1 LSGGGLSARGVSLA
15 RRLARSRPGQRLI
28 EAMREQQPPEAPL
41 DEWLAQY
48 FDERLQRLDRECAE
62 SGPDAFALF
71 RDLDDDLWTVLL
83 SRRYERYPNI
93 RALLPDLPDESL
105 QVRWNGA
112 AGLTL
117 LNQGKAFYA
126 KARRRFSTHST
137 VALSDARV
145 LDFGCGWGRL
155 TRFFARDVSPGSLY
169 GCDPVEE
176 ILELSRRLRVPAAL
190 ARCDF
195 VPERLPF
202 EERFELVFAFSV
214 FTHISE
220 AAHEASLRAIH
231 ASLDPGGILIVTIRS
246 PAYLSYSESMRPLLT
261 SLGPDPLAA
270 LAQPRYLFAPHAARP
285 EHPQYDGGEMTYGET
300 VISLAYVQE
309 RWAPLFELVDVSLL
323 SEDLHQVVLT
333 LRRS

>member
-1 LSGGGLSARGVSLA
+1 
-15 RRLARSRPGQRLI
+15 LI
-28 EAMREQQPPEAPL
+28 EAMHEEPAGEAAL
-41 DEWLAQY
+41 DEWLAHY
-48 FDERLQRLDRECAE
+48 FDERLQRLDRQCADG
-62 SGPDAFALF
+62 GPDAFAVF

-93 RALLPDLPDESL
+93 RALLPELPDESL

-112 AGLTL
+112 AGLAL

-137 VALSDARV
+137 VALHDAQV

-155 TRFFARDVSPGSLY
+155 TRFFARDVSSGALY
-169 GCDPVEE
+169 GCDPVED
-176 ILELSRRLRVPAAL
+176 ILEVARRLRVPAVL
-190 ARCDF
+190 ARCEF

-202 EERFELVFAFSV
+202 EQRFDLVFSFSV

-231 ASLDPGGILIVTIRS
+231 ASLSPGGVLIVTVRS
-246 PAYLSYSESMRPLLT
+246 PAYLAHSEAMHPLRA

-270 LAQPRYLFAPHAARP
+270 LAEPRYLFAPHAARP
-285 EHPQYDGGEMTYGET
+285 DHPQYDGGEMTYGET
-300 VISLAYVQE
+300 VISLAYVRE
-309 RWAPLFELVDVSLL
+309 RWAPLFELVDVNLL
-323 SEDLHQVVLT
+323 SEDLHQVMLT
-333 LRRS
+333 LRRRD